1 MKLLAVV
8 VLSRLAASPETGVAR
23 LIFWV
28 HMVATS
34 IQELGLTDELLK
46 HLELEQ
52 MKVALAMLSGEPVD
66 SPIHGGVVLT

>member
-1 MKLLAVV
+1 
-8 VLSRLAASPETGVAR
+8 
-23 LIFWV
+23 
-28 HMVATS
+28 MVSTS
-34 IQELGLTDELLK
+34 IQELGLTDSSDELLK